1 MRYTILA
8 TLLLTGCATTPPAPM
23 LANCAAYSLQLA
35 AAEKAV
41 KDGTL
46 KGDAAAAEA
55 ARLLA
60 LPERAACLNEG
71 IY

>member
-1 MRYTILA
+1 MKYTIFA
-8 TLLLTGCATTPPAPM
+8 ALLLTGCATVPPPPM

-41 KDGTL
+41 KEGTL
-46 KGDAAAAEA
+46 KGDAAAVEK
-55 ARLLA
+55 ARLEA
-60 LPERAACLNEG
+60 LPERKFCLEG

>member
-1 MRYTILA
+1 LR
-8 TLLLTGCATTPPAPM
+8 
-23 LANCAAYSLQLA
+23 

-46 KGDAAAAEA
+46 KGPAAAAEK
-55 ARLLA
+55 ARLEA
-60 LPERAACLNEG
+60 LPERAACLDG